1 MTATTTT
8 AATDRRMTVR
18 QVEFAYPTAM
28 GAHWNPGKPEFS
40 HIVNAGSLA
49 MPYLEPYLIK
59 TMRAARP
66 LIRDP
71 ALQADL
77 DAYIRQEAT
86 HYKQHRVFND
96 ELKARG
102 YVAIDAIE
110 ARLAREYAELESTRS
125 LAFNLAYAEGFESMA
140 LAVGQMLISDR
151 EYLFGDSQS
160 GVASLI
166 LWHFVEE
173 IEHKNVAFDV
183 FDHLHGNYFRRVH
196 GLLYALT
203 HIFLLTRDNYQALLK
218 EDGLWR
224 NLRSR
229 VALLLIIG
237 RIFRKL
243 TPKLLRILVPGYNPR
258 QVRDPGWAVK
268 WAHLFETDRA
278 ALRLDTTRLDAADP
292 VALPRP
298 PQQSTGTPSA

>member
-1 MTATTTT
+1 MTATT
-8 AATDRRMTVR
+8 AAADNRMTVR
-18 QVEFAYPTAM
+18 QVEFAYPATM
-28 GAHWNPGKPEFS
+28 RGHWNPGKPEFS

-66 LIRDP
+66 LVRD
-71 ALQADL
+71 ATLQADL
-77 DAYIRQEAT
+77 DSYIRQEAT

-102 YVAIDAIE
+102 YHAIE
-110 ARLAREYAELESTRS
+110 AIETRLAREYAELESTRS
-125 LAFNLAYAEGFESMA
+125 LEFNLAYAEGFESMA
-140 LAVGQMLISDR
+140 LAVGEMLIEDR
-151 EYLFGDSQS
+151 EYLFGNSES
-160 GVASLI
+160 GVASLV

-183 FDHLHGNYFRRVH
+183 FEHVHGNYFRRVH
-196 GLLYALT
+196 GLLYAMT
-203 HIFLLTRDNYQALLK
+203 HIFLLTRGNYQALLK

-224 NLRSR
+224 NWRSR
-229 VALLLIIG
+229 VTLLLLIG

-258 QVRDPGWAVK
+258 QVGDPPWASLWIKLFARD
-268 WAHLFETDRA
+268 RS
-278 ALRLDTTRLDAADP
+278 ALRLDTQRLDASEPIPLAATHP
-292 VALPRP
+292 A
-298 PQQSTGTPSA
+298 GTP

>member
-1 MTATTTT
+1 MPATV
-8 AATDRRMTVR
+8 AADGRMTVR
-18 QVEFAYPTAM
+18 QVEFAYSSGM
-28 GAHWNPGKPEFS
+28 GGHWNRDRPEFS

-77 DAYIRQEAT
+77 DCYVRQEAT
-86 HYKQHRVFND
+86 HYRQHRVFND

-102 YVAIDAIE
+102 YRAIEHIE
-110 ARLAREYAELESTRS
+110 ARLAREYAELESTRG

-140 LAVGQMLISDR
+140 LAIGQMLIADR
-151 EYLFGDSQS
+151 EYLFGNSES
-160 GVASLI
+160 GVASLV

-173 IEHKNVAFDV
+173 IEHKNVAYDV
-183 FDHLHGNYFRRVH
+183 FEHLHGNYFRRVH
-196 GLLYALT
+196 GMLYAMT
-203 HIFLLTRDNYQALLK
+203 HIFLLTRSAYQALLK

-224 NLRSR
+224 DLRSR
-229 VALLLIIG
+229 IALARVIG

-243 TPKLLRILVPGYNPR
+243 TPKLLRIMMPGYDPR
-258 QVRDPGWAVK
+258 QVRDPAWASA
-268 WAHLFETDRA
+268 WARLYDVDRS
-278 ALRLDTTRLDAADP
+278 ALRLDTRCLDAP
-292 VALPRP
+292 EPIPLPHP
-298 PQQSTGTPSA
+298 GNPKQ

>member
-1 MTATTTT
+1 MTATT
-8 AATDRRMTVR
+8 AAEDSRMTVR
-18 QVEFAYPTAM
+18 QVEFAYPAAM
-28 GAHWNPGKPEFS
+28 RGHWNPGKPEFS

-66 LIRDP
+66 LVRD
-71 ALQADL
+71 ATLQADL
-77 DAYIRQEAT
+77 DSYIRQEAT

-102 YVAIDAIE
+102 YRAIEAIE

-125 LAFNLAYAEGFESMA
+125 LEFNLAYAEGFESMA
-140 LAVGQMLISDR
+140 LAVGEMLIEDR
-151 EYLFGDSQS
+151 EYLFGNSES
-160 GVASLI
+160 GVASLV

-183 FDHLHGNYFRRVH
+183 FEHVHGNYFRRVH
-196 GLLYALT
+196 GLLYAMT
-203 HIFLLTRDNYQALLK
+203 HIFLLTRGNYQALLK
-218 EDGLWR
+218 EDGLWH
-224 NLRSR
+224 NWRSR
-229 VALLLIIG
+229 VTLLLLIG

-258 QVRDPGWAVK
+258 QVGDPPWARLWVKLFARD
-268 WAHLFETDRA
+268 RS
-278 ALRLDTTRLDAADP
+278 ALRLDTRRLDAAEP
-292 VALPRP
+292 IPLAASHPAGNP
-298 PQQSTGTPSA
+298 

>member
-1 MTATTTT
+1 MTATT
-8 AATDRRMTVR
+8 AAADSRMTVR
-18 QVEFAYPTAM
+18 QVEFAYPAGM
-28 GAHWNPGKPEFS
+28 RAHWNPGKPEFS

-102 YVAIDAIE
+102 YTAIDAIE
-110 ARLAREYAELESTRS
+110 AKLAREYAELESTRS
-125 LAFNLAYAEGFESMA
+125 LAFQIAYAEGFESTA
-140 LAVGQMLISDR
+140 LAVGQMLIADR
-151 EYLFGDSQS
+151 EYLFGNSES

-173 IEHKNVAFDV
+173 IEHKNVTYDV
-183 FDHLHGNYFRRVH
+183 FEHLHGNYFRRVH
-196 GLLYALT
+196 GLLYAMT
-203 HIFLLTRDNYQALLK
+203 HIFLLTRGNYQALLK

-224 NLRSR
+224 SLRSR
-229 VALLLIIG
+229 IALLLVIG

-258 QVRDPGWAVK
+258 QVRDPGWALE
-268 WAHLFETDRA
+268 WARLFETDRS
-278 ALRLDTTRLDAADP
+278 ALRLDTTRLDAAHP
-292 VALPRP
+292 IALALE
-298 PQQSTGTPSA
+298 QQRTTDTRDA

>member
-1 MTATTTT
+1 MPATL
-8 AATDRRMTVR
+8 AADARMTVR
-18 QVEFAYPTAM
+18 QVEFAYSEGM
-28 GAHWNPGKPEFS
+28 SGHWNRDRPEFS

-77 DAYIRQEAT
+77 DSYVRQEAT
-86 HYKQHRVFND
+86 HYRQHRLFND
-96 ELKARG
+96 RLKARG
-102 YVAIDAIE
+102 YAAIE
-110 ARLAREYAELESTRS
+110 SIESRLAQEYTELETTRS

-140 LAVGQMLISDR
+140 LAIGQMLIEDR
-151 EYLFGDSQS
+151 EHLFGNSES
-160 GVASLI
+160 GVASLV

-183 FDHLHGNYFRRVH
+183 FEHLYGNYFRRVH
-196 GLLYALT
+196 GLLYAMT
-203 HIFLLTRDNYQALLK
+203 HIFLLTRSTYQALLK

-224 NLRSR
+224 SLRSR
-229 VALLLIIG
+229 IALALVIG

-243 TPKLLRILVPGYNPR
+243 TPRFLRILIPGYDPR
-258 QVRDPGWAVK
+258 QVRDPAWAQD
-268 WAHLFETDRA
+268 WASLYASDRS
-278 ALRLDTTRLDAADP
+278 ALRLDTRRLDS
-292 VALPRP
+292 PRP
-298 PQQSTGTPSA
+298 IPLPSTANS

>member
-1 MTATTTT
+1 MATAT
-8 AATDRRMTVR
+8 ADERVTVR
-18 QVEFAYPTAM
+18 QVEFAYTPQMA
-28 GAHWNPGKPEFS
+28 GHWNRGKPEFS

-77 DAYIRQEAT
+77 DRYVRQEAT
-86 HYKQHRVFND
+86 HYKQHRLFND

-102 YVAIDAIE
+102 YRAIDVIE
-110 ARLAREYAELESTRS
+110 ARLAREYAALESGRS

-140 LAVGQMLISDR
+140 LAIGQMLIEDR
-151 EYLFGDSQS
+151 EYLFGHSES
-160 GVASLI
+160 GVASLV

-183 FDHLHGNYFRRVH
+183 FDHLHGNYFRRVW
-196 GLLYALT
+196 GLLFALT
-203 HIFLLTRDNYQALLK
+203 HIFLLTRWAYQQLLK

-224 NLRSR
+224 QWRSR
-229 VALLLIIG
+229 VTLGLLIG

-243 TPKLLRILVPGYNPR
+243 IPKTLRILVPGYNPR
-258 QVRDPGWAVK
+258 QVRDPK
-268 WAHLFETDRA
+268 WAQSWAQLYARDRSS
-278 ALRLDTTRLDAADP
+278 LRLDTARLDATDP
-292 VALPRP
+292 IPLPI
-298 PQQSTGTPSA
+298 QAGLS

>member
-1 MTATTTT
+1 
-8 AATDRRMTVR
+8 MTVR
-18 QVEFAYPTAM
+18 QVEFAYPATM
-28 GAHWNPGKPEFS
+28 RGHWNPGKPEFS

-66 LIRDP
+66 LVRD
-71 ALQADL
+71 ATLQADL
-77 DAYIRQEAT
+77 DSYIRQEAT

-102 YVAIDAIE
+102 YRAIEAIE
-110 ARLAREYAELESTRS
+110 ARLAREYGELESTRS
-125 LAFNLAYAEGFESMA
+125 LEFNLAYAEGFESMA
-140 LAVGQMLISDR
+140 LAVGEMLIEDR
-151 EYLFGDSQS
+151 EYLFGNSES
-160 GVASLI
+160 GVASLV

-183 FDHLHGNYFRRVH
+183 FEHVHGNYFRRVH
-196 GLLYALT
+196 GLLYAIT
-203 HIFLLTRDNYQALLK
+203 HIFLLTRGNYQALLK

-224 NLRSR
+224 NWRSR
-229 VALLLIIG
+229 VTLLLLIG

-258 QVRDPGWAVK
+258 QVGDPPWASLWVKLFARD
-268 WAHLFETDRA
+268 RS
-278 ALRLDTTRLDAADP
+278 ALRLDTRRLDAAEP
-292 VALPRP
+292 IPLAAP
-298 PQQSTGTPSA
+298 PPAGTP

>member
-1 MTATTTT
+1 MTATT
-8 AATDRRMTVR
+8 AAADNRMTVR
-18 QVEFAYPTAM
+18 QVEFAYPATM
-28 GAHWNPGKPEFS
+28 RGHWNPGKPEFS

-66 LIRDP
+66 LVRD
-71 ALQADL
+71 ATLQADL
-77 DAYIRQEAT
+77 DSYIRQEAT

-102 YVAIDAIE
+102 YRAIEAIE
-110 ARLAREYAELESTRS
+110 ARLAREYGELESTRS
-125 LAFNLAYAEGFESMA
+125 LEFNLAYAEGFESMA
-140 LAVGQMLISDR
+140 LAVGEMLIEDR
-151 EYLFGDSQS
+151 EYLFGNSES
-160 GVASLI
+160 GVASLV

-183 FDHLHGNYFRRVH
+183 FEHVHGNYFRRVH
-196 GLLYALT
+196 GLLYAIT
-203 HIFLLTRDNYQALLK
+203 HIFLLTRGNYQALLK

-224 NLRSR
+224 NWRSR
-229 VALLLIIG
+229 VTLLLLIG

-258 QVRDPGWAVK
+258 QVGDPPWASLWVKLFARD
-268 WAHLFETDRA
+268 RS
-278 ALRLDTTRLDAADP
+278 ALRLDTRRLDAAEP
-292 VALPRP
+292 IPLAAP
-298 PQQSTGTPSA
+298 PPAGTP

>member
-1 MTATTTT
+1 MSVT
-8 AATDRRMTVR
+8 AAADADARMTVR
-18 QVEFAYPTAM
+18 QVEFAYPPDMA
-28 GAHWNPGKPEFS
+28 GHWNLAKPEFS

-59 TMRAARP
+59 SMRAARP

-77 DAYIRQEAT
+77 DRYVRQEAT
-86 HYKQHRVFND
+86 HYKQHRLFND

-102 YVAIDAIE
+102 YGAIDTIE
-110 ARLAREYAELESTRS
+110 ARLAREYAALENERS

-140 LAVGQMLISDR
+140 LAIGQMLIEDR
-151 EYLFGDSQS
+151 EYLFGHSES
-160 GVASLI
+160 GVASLV

-203 HIFLLTRDNYQALLK
+203 HIFLLTRWAYQQLLK

-224 NLRSR
+224 NWRSR
-229 VALLLIIG
+229 VALGLLIG

-243 TPKLLRILVPGYNPR
+243 IPKVLRIMVPGYNPR
-258 QVRDPGWAVK
+258 QIRDPVWAQA
-268 WAHLFETDRA
+268 WAQLYARDRSS
-278 ALRLDTTRLDAADP
+278 LRLDTQRLDAP
-292 VALPRP
+292 QPISLPASP
-298 PQQSTGTPSA
+298 IPGLP

>member
-1 MTATTTT
+1 MTAET
-8 AATDRRMTVR
+8 AAADSRMTVR
-18 QVEFAYPTAM
+18 QVEFAYPDTM
-28 GAHWNPGKPEFS
+28 GAHWNPARPEFS

-66 LIRDP
+66 LVRDP
-71 ALQADL
+71 ALQAEL
-77 DAYIRQEAT
+77 DRYIRQEAT

-102 YVAIDAIE
+102 YRSIDAIE
-110 ARLAREYAELESTRS
+110 ARLAREYASLESTRS

-151 EYLFGDSQS
+151 EYLFGNSQS

-183 FDHLHGNYFRRVH
+183 FEHLHGNYFRRVH

-203 HIFLLTRDNYQALLK
+203 HIFLLTRGNYQALLR

-224 NLRSR
+224 RLRSR

-243 TPKLLRILVPGYNPR
+243 TPKLLRILVPGYNPQR
-258 QVRDPGWAVK
+258 VRDPAWAME
-268 WAHLFETDRA
+268 WARLFEADRA
-278 ALRLDTTRLDAADP
+278 SLRLDTTRLDAASP
-292 VALPRP
+292 VPLPP
-298 PQQSTGTPSA
+298 

>member
-1 MTATTTT
+1 MTATT
-8 AATDRRMTVR
+8 AAADNRMTVR
-18 QVEFAYPTAM
+18 QVEFAYPATM
-28 GAHWNPGKPEFS
+28 RGHWNPGKPEFS

-66 LIRDP
+66 LVRD
-71 ALQADL
+71 ATLQADL
-77 DAYIRQEAT
+77 DSYIRQEAT

-102 YVAIDAIE
+102 YHAIEGIE

-125 LAFNLAYAEGFESMA
+125 LEFNLAYAEGFESMA
-140 LAVGQMLISDR
+140 LAVGEMLIEDR
-151 EYLFGDSQS
+151 EYLFGNSES
-160 GVASLI
+160 GVASLV

-183 FDHLHGNYFRRVH
+183 FEHVHGNYFRRVH
-196 GLLYALT
+196 GLLYAMT
-203 HIFLLTRDNYQALLK
+203 HIFLLTRGNYQALLK

-224 NLRSR
+224 NWRSR
-229 VALLLIIG
+229 VTLLLLIG

-258 QVRDPGWAVK
+258 QVGDPPWASLWIKLFARD
-268 WAHLFETDRA
+268 RS
-278 ALRLDTTRLDAADP
+278 ALRLDTQRLDASEPIPLAATHP
-292 VALPRP
+292 A
-298 PQQSTGTPSA
+298 GTP